1 MKIACPN
8 PDVYK
13 VQRIRISHLFHIWG
27 VVLFGGWAPPLGLGV
42 GVLVMGNSLSVL
54 RWSDIVDATQRLS
67 HLESISH
74 FFLTVLAL
82 AMNTGPL
89 RRYDV

>member
-1 MKIACPN
+1 
-8 PDVYK
+8 
-13 VQRIRISHLFHIWG
+13 
-27 VVLFGGWAPPLGLGV
+27 
-42 GVLVMGNSLSVL
+42 MGNSLSVL